1 MTLLSQFG
9 SLIVVGNIECGL
21 GEEEMNLAIEE
32 VKRKGGTSSP
42 GVVAVERL
50 PTVNTTI
57 EGYSAIPTNSWD
69 SLNHIEEVV
78 VEKEI
83 EMEEDSEEEEEKFI
97 NSEVKMEPVKSL
109 REVTGLQ
116 EEEAWLQAV
125 ESGNL
130 QQVKSFFLKMYKFF
144 LQERSSHDYIGL
156 GVQL

>member
-78 VEKEI
+78 VEKEV
-83 EMEEDSEEEEEKFI
+83 EMDEDSEIEEEEEEKFI
-97 NSEVKMEPVKSL
+97 NSEVKIEQPVKSL

-130 QQVKSFFLKMYKFF
+130 QQVKPFFF
-144 LQERSSHDYIGL
+144 SN
-156 GVQL
+156 V

>member
-1 MTLLSQFG
+1 
-9 SLIVVGNIECGL
+9 
-21 GEEEMNLAIEE
+21 MNLAIEE

-130 QQVKSFFLKMYKFF
+130 QQVKSF
-144 LQERSSHDYIGL
+144 
-156 GVQL
+156 

>member
-130 QQVKSFFLKMYKFF
+130 QQVRLFFFSKCITSSYKRKVHMTDF
-144 LQERSSHDYIGL
+144 IGA
-156 GVQL
+156 GV

>member
-78 VEKEI
+78 VEKEV
-83 EMEEDSEEEEEKFI
+83 EMEEDSEEEEEEEEEKFS
-97 NSEVKMEPVKSL
+97 NSEVKIEQPVKSL

-130 QQVKSFFLKMYKFF
+130 QQVQPFF
-144 LQERSSHDYIGL
+144 SSQN
-156 GVQL
+156 V

>member
-1 MTLLSQFG
+1 
-9 SLIVVGNIECGL
+9 
-21 GEEEMNLAIEE
+21 MNLAIEE

-97 NSEVKMEPVKSL
+97 NSEVKIEQPVKSL

-130 QQVKSFFLKMYKFF
+130 QQVQPFF
-144 LQERSSHDYIGL
+144 SSQN
-156 GVQL
+156 V